1 MCKCL
6 CMKFCASFPVAPQ
19 GRGNGTFLILL
30 CFCIAKHS
38 PRRSPSRAVRLKWK
52 RHCEPVRTPVWQSR
66 GSSWSPCRG
75 RCQAQ
80 LFAAKER
87 YRCGLPPAGTHRPA
101 SAILHRAIVF
111 ECRGGRLCP
120 PAKGPLCVRRSQLHS
135 VSAGAAKTPYP
146 QPSSSFPNCDRFTGS
161 QFGHLEFYN
170 AARDLD
176 DGGQTEFCGYGL

>member
-1 MCKCL
+1 MRKCQ

-19 GRGNGTFLILL
+19 GRGNGTFLILR

-38 PRRSPSRAVRLKWK
+38 PRSSPSRAVRLKWK
-52 RHCEPVRTPVWQSR
+52 RHCEPVRTLVWQSR

-75 RCQAQ
+75 RCRAQ

-120 PAKGPLCVRRSQLHS
+120 PAKAPLYQEGAVCTLRRLGEFQSSKKRKRAMQNRNCKPCRHHVTAQLSSLDCPHQVTRRSPTTRR
-135 VSAGAAKTPYP
+135 TP
-146 QPSSSFPNCDRFTGS
+146 S
-161 QFGHLEFYN
+161 
-170 AARDLD
+170 
-176 DGGQTEFCGYGL
+176 

>member
-1 MCKCL
+1 MHERCITKMCKCL

-30 CFCIAKHS
+30 CFCIAQHS

-101 SAILHRAIVF
+101 FCAPILFFLFIEKEKNR
-111 ECRGGRLCP
+111 RG
-120 PAKGPLCVRRSQLHS
+120 VRRSQLHS
-135 VSAGAAKTPYP
+135 ASAGAAKTPYP
-146 QPSSSFPNCDRFTGS
+146 LAPSSFPKADRFAGS
-161 QFGHLEFYN
+161 PFG
-170 AARDLD
+170 
-176 DGGQTEFCGYGL
+176 